1 VAKAAP
7 SEPRLT
13 DYDRSH
19 LATYLRLLDAADEGA
34 PWDEV
39 ARLVL
44 GLDPSRDTEGARRI
58 HDSHLARARWI
69 SDQGYRDLL
78 QRTT

>member
-1 VAKAAP
+1 
-7 SEPRLT
+7 
-13 DYDRSH
+13 
-19 LATYLRLLDAADEGA
+19 LDAADEGA